1 MSRVSL
7 TTLQGLG
14 RLDNVISLGT
24 GIGLHAQGVVIQTN
38 FVRTA
43 TRTTYAGAITGNG
56 TTMTEL
62 NLAITPK
69 FANSLILLTW
79 MINAEAVNDC
89 IYTIHQN
96 GVLITTAGYESY
108 NREVG
113 NVRWSGVSHGQYE
126 TDNDSTMNNWRIQ
139 YAVPAGSTSSRT
151 YAPAIKSSNTSAM
164 TFFLNR
170 PANAVVGADSY
181 ENTVSTG
188 VVMEIAQ

>member
-1 MSRVSL
+1 
-7 TTLQGLG
+7 
-14 RLDNVISLGT
+14 LGT

>member
-1 MSRVSL
+1 MV
-7 TTLQGLG
+7 
-14 RLDNVISLGT
+14 
-24 GIGLHAQGVVIQTN
+24 
-38 FVRTA
+38 
-43 TRTTYAGAITGNG
+43 
-56 TTMTEL
+56 
-62 NLAITPK
+62 
-69 FANSLILLTW
+69 
-79 MINAEAVNDC
+79 NAEVPHDC
-89 IYTIHQN
+89 IYTIHQD
-96 GVLITTAGYESY
+96 GVLITTTGYESY

-126 TDNDSTMNNWRIQ
+126 TDNSSTMNNWRIQ

-170 PANAVVGADSY
+170 PAGSTGADNF